1 MQERKKEK
9 YSGGIVFGKR
19 IAALT
24 VAASL
29 LVGCGAA
36 GSAEEKADHGAVTK
50 SADEQS
56 AVDLAEDSGEEGVTP
71 AAEESAENAGEFLLD
86 KEDEEKSAEG
96 PTDAEEK
103 KPVTMA
109 DLMKESKQ
117 ETAEGEELPE
127 TILWFNATYAP
138 LTYSNGW
145 DWRLIAGREPTED
158 NKKSTKDLIEYS
170 WSVKDRESALET
182 TAKLLKDGHRK
193 KCIDDTKQ
201 MEEWGILELGEEEF
215 VEQLLSK
222 ELDDEPGRYAVAYLF
237 HQAGIEPEYMAAW
250 DLCRVNQLYADYYF
264 CGYMSYEEA
273 MDASLANSLN
283 LQELYGSWEEMVE
296 AYLLGYQFWQGEP
309 ILNVSG
315 YDYGYDSPSQERR
328 HYYEMLREMENGP
341 YTLDWNMELKKSW

>member
-1 MQERKKEK
+1 MKKRINERIERKRLRFI
-9 YSGGIVFGKR
+9 GLGM
-19 IAALT
+19 ALIL
-24 VAASL
+24 SL
-29 LVGCGAA
+29 AGCGAGA
-36 GSAEEKADHGAVTK
+36 NEEERAARDAASK
-50 SADEQS
+50 SVETES
-56 AVDLAEDSGEEGVTP
+56 GAEDTS
-71 AAEESAENAGEFLLD
+71 AADATENA
-86 KEDEEKSAEG
+86 EDANGTAAAGNTDETEG
-96 PTDAEEK
+96 K

-109 DLMKESKQ
+109 GLMKESKQ
-117 ETAEGEELPE
+117 EQEAEGEKLPE

-158 NKKSTKDLIEYS
+158 NKKSTKNLIEYS
-170 WSVKDRESALET
+170 WSVKDRETALET

-193 KCIDDTKQ
+193 KCLDYTMQ
-201 MEEWGILELGEEEF
+201 MDEWGLLDVGEEEF
-215 VEQLLSK
+215 VQQIVTKDLG
-222 ELDDEPGRYAVAYLF
+222 DEIGRYAVAYLF
-237 HQAGIEPEYMAAW
+237 HQAGIEPEYIAAW

-328 HYYEMLREMENGP
+328 HYYEMLQELEDGP

>member
-1 MQERKKEK
+1 MQERKKGK
-9 YSGGIVFGKR
+9 YSGDNVLGKG

-24 VAASL
+24 VTVL
-29 LVGCGAA
+29 LLAGCGDA
-36 GSAEEKADHGAVTK
+36 GSAEEKVDSDAV
-50 SADEQS
+50 
-56 AVDLAEDSGEEGVTP
+56 V
-71 AAEESAENAGEFLLD
+71 ESAENADLAEISGAAETSTAEESAGGAEETLSE
-86 KEDEEKSAEG
+86 KEDGASLTEE

-109 DLMKESKQ
+109 ELLGESKKTQQ
-117 ETAEGEELPE
+117 EGAELPE

-145 DWRLIAGREPTED
+145 DWRLLAGREPTEE
-158 NKKSTKDLIEYS
+158 NKESSRDLLDYS
-170 WSVKDRESALET
+170 WNVKDRESALET

-215 VEQLLSK
+215 VEQLLTK

-237 HQAGIEPEYMAAW
+237 HRAGIEPEYMAAW

-273 MDASLANSLN
+273 MDASLANSLV

-296 AYLLGYQFWQGEP
+296 AYLLGYRFWQGDP
-309 ILNVSG
+309 IV
-315 YDYGYDSPSQERR
+315 DEYGYDSPTQERR
-328 HYYEMLREMENGP
+328 HYYEMLQEMEDGP

>member
-1 MQERKKEK
+1 MKDRIKERIK
-9 YSGGIVFGKR
+9 SRRLQLIMLGM
-19 IAALT
+19 ALIL
-24 VAASL
+24 SL
-29 LVGCGAA
+29 AGCGAA
-36 GSAEEKADHGAVTK
+36 ANEEAKAARDAASEGVGTESGAEDMSATVATESTEDTNGTAAED
-50 SADEQS
+50 ADEAS
-56 AVDLAEDSGEEGVTP
+56 AVEREDGTSSASDSDETEG
-71 AAEESAENAGEFLLD
+71 
-86 KEDEEKSAEG
+86 
-96 PTDAEEK
+96 K

-109 DLMKESKQ
+109 GLVKESRQ
-117 ETAEGEELPE
+117 DQEGEELPE

-145 DWRLIAGREPTED
+145 NWRLLGGMEPTED
-158 NKKSTKDLIEYS
+158 NKETSRNLLEYS

-182 TAKLLKDGHRK
+182 TKSLLKDGHRK
-193 KCIDDTKQ
+193 KCLDYTKQ

-215 VEQLLSK
+215 VQQLLTK
-222 ELDDEPGRYAVAYLF
+222 DVEDDAGRYAVAYLM
-237 HQAGIEPEYMAAW
+237 HRAGIEPEFIAAW

-264 CGYMSYEEA
+264 CGYMTYEEA

-328 HYYEMLREMENGP
+328 HYYEMLQEMEDGP

>member
-1 MQERKKEK
+1 MKKIERF
-9 YSGGIVFGKR
+9 IL
-19 IAALT
+19 ILT
-24 VAASL
+24 VTAL
-29 LVGCGAA
+29 LLAGCGAA
-36 GSAEEKADHGAVTK
+36 GNMEEKAARDAV
-50 SADEQS
+50 
-56 AVDLAEDSGEEGVTP
+56 AEGEENAEPAEVSEEAAETP
-71 AAEESAENAGEFLLD
+71 ATEESAEDAGKTSE
-86 KEDEEKSAEG
+86 KEDEASPAVEAADTAEN
-96 PTDAEEK
+96 

-109 DLMKESKQ
+109 DMMKESKKEQ
-117 ETAEGEELPE
+117 EAEGEKLPE

-145 DWRLIAGREPTED
+145 DWRLLGGMEPTEE
-158 NKKSTKDLIEYS
+158 NKETSKTLLEYS

-201 MEEWGILELGEEEF
+201 LEEWGILELGEKEF
-215 VEQLLSK
+215 VEQLLTK

-237 HQAGIEPEYMAAW
+237 HQEGIEPEYMAAW

-283 LQELYGSWEEMVE
+283 LQKLYGSWEEMVE

-309 ILNVSG
+309 VTNAA
-315 YDYGYDSPSQERR
+315 DYGFDYDSPTEERR
-328 HYYEMLREMENGP
+328 HYYEMLQEIEDGP
-341 YTLDWNMELKKSW
+341 YTLDWNMELTKSW